1 MKPEIRY
8 LSLISRVRFISY
20 WEIFKLHFL
29 VSRAP
34 VYFIKMTHLCKIH
47 LKAYLHVLKID
58 PAVIAAWEEALLWR
72 ECLATDNT
80 GSGSQTNSI
89 TLFVIETGERRRQVG
104 HCLQYFINWGNYPFI
119 TCSKVISNTKLSTV
133 HEQQSI
139 QRIGKLLL
147 NFKMFL

>member
-8 LSLISRVRFISY
+8 LSLISRVPFISY
-20 WEIFKLHFL
+20 WEIFKLHCL
-29 VSRAP
+29 VSQAP
-34 VYFIKMTHLCKIH
+34 VYFIKMTHLCKIQ
-47 LKAYLHVLKID
+47 LKTYLHVLKID
-58 PAVIAAWEEALLWR
+58 PAVISAWEEALLWR

-133 HEQQSI
+133 YEQQSI

-147 NFKMFL
+147 NFKIFL